1 MEKMDM
7 QAHEKLALAEEKYTK
22 LLEILQGMGRIVVA
36 FSGGVDSTFLTYAA
50 KEAVGANAL
59 AVTSR
64 SGVVPERDLRE
75 GAAFCEQ
82 QGIAHAYVD
91 FDELAVPGFAENPPD
106 RCYICKKTLFT
117 KLLEIA
123 AKEQAVLCEGSNMD
137 DLGDY
142 RPGLRALRELS
153 VRSPLQEAGLTKAEI
168 RLLSQ
173 KFGLPTWAKPAS
185 ACLASRFAY
194 GERITATKMA
204 AVDKAEQLL
213 FDLGFTQYRVR
224 AHGDEKKGLLAR
236 IEVLPEEL
244 GKALQPEYRQA
255 IITEFK
261 SLGFAYVTLDL
272 LGYRTGSMNEV
283 LAESVRK

>member
-50 KEAVGANAL
+50 KQAVGARAL

-64 SGVVPERDLRE
+64 SGVVPERDLIE

-117 KLLEIA
+117 KLLEV
-123 AKEQAVLCEGSNMD
+123 AKREQAVLCEGSNMD

-142 RPGLRALRELS
+142 RPGLRALRELD

-168 RLLSQ
+168 RLLSH
-173 KFGLPTWAKPAS
+173 KFNLPTWAKPAS

-194 GERITATKMA
+194 GEKITASKML
-204 AVDKAEQLL
+204 AVDEAEQLL
-213 FDLGFTQYRVR
+213 YELGFTQSRVR
-224 AHGDEKKGLLAR
+224 VHGEQERSLLAR
-236 IEVLPEEL
+236 IEVLPEDL
-244 GKALQPEYRQA
+244 GKALRPELREE
-255 IITEFK
+255 IITKFK
-261 SLGFAYVTLDL
+261 GFGFAYVTLDL

-283 LAESVRK
+283 LK

>member
-7 QAHEKLALAEEKYTK
+7 QAHAKLALAEEKYTK

-82 QGIAHAYVD
+82 QGIAHAYLD

-142 RPGLRALRELS
+142 RPGLRALKELA
-153 VRSPLQEAGLTKAEI
+153 VCSPLQEAGLTKAEI

-224 AHGDEKKGLLAR
+224 AHGEEKKGLLAR
-236 IEVLPEEL
+236 IEVLPEDL
-244 GKALQPEYRQA
+244 AKALQPECRQE
-255 IITEFK
+255 IITKFK
-261 SLGFAYVTLDL
+261 GLGFAYVTLDL

-283 LAESVRK
+283 LAEAARK

>member
-7 QAHEKLALAEEKYTK
+7 QAHAKLALAEEKYTK

-59 AVTSR
+59 AVTSP
-64 SGVVPERDLRE
+64 SGVVPERDLRD
-75 GAAFCEQ
+75 
-82 QGIAHAYVD
+82 V
-91 FDELAVPGFAENPPD
+91 DELAVPGFAENPPD

-117 KLLEIA
+117 KLLEV
-123 AKEQAVLCEGSNMD
+123 AKDKKAVLCEGSNMD

-142 RPGLRALRELS
+142 RPGLRALKELA

-173 KFGLPTWAKPAS
+173 KFGLPTWSKPAS

-236 IEVLPEEL
+236 IEVLPEDL
-244 GKALQPEYRQA
+244 AKALQPECRQE
-255 IITEFK
+255 IITKFK
-261 SLGFAYVTLDL
+261 GLGFAYVTLDL

-283 LAESVRK
+283 LPDASRK